1 MTGYAFKDRDK
12 AVELSMFADYLIGDK
27 TEDRHPTGMETMI
40 AVCDEAVAALDTTD
54 PANPEA
60 QGPFDGTRSKF
71 GKDNLTVRE
80 DASTGS
86 TVKFYNLSASAY
98 AQNDVVQL
106 VRWRTMW
113 IIPPVKA
120 PEAGVSIQFRLK
132 SGWNDSATG
141 GTNEG
146 CGVSTAIALTTSG
159 GIAAGSEMT
168 VYDFKKLFQ
177 NAVGSDEQTDP
188 VGGSIGWANKVGSV
202 WIVEECTQKIN
213 RYEATVANGLCSGN
227 WGESISVTNLIA
239 RSVWPYTDPDPAVS
253 GTGTVNAINLHG
265 LAANGGQVWI
275 EFQQDPTATQDPSN
289 STVPYDSGISPT
301 DGKWVITDVEKPV
314 ANYIQCMWNGTAWD
328 FSQGDNVYDG
338 IEPDAQFNVVINH
351 PDHLNLLGE
360 TSGSPCLETG
370 TKGLARIDRS
380 ASSGSQLKYF
390 VCMTSSSLNGEVYEA
405 AIAGTLSP
413 SLSQPPVNED
423 IIVVDG
429 CEVQY
434 KRIGKAFIFGSPNAV
449 GPCELSEQTVSEPFL
464 NWEDLDVMGGTN
476 LLGGTLT
483 FERYSIKSCT
493 KEETTPLVLERRN
506 VTIVEDIYCS
516 SSGEFVKDTKD
527 IQVIALSSDPD
538 VIGTPIDTSCI
549 QVYHENI
556 IYPDYPYI
564 DYYDIIYPDGC
575 NPCDEEGGCCLL
587 ELTGGAADEQ
597 IENTSEAYCRSQ
609 YETRDDVTSWAW
621 NSGGCVG
628 CCSMGLYGTGYH
640 TYDYVSK
647 SVCDSRDNVG
657 YIDPA
662 SGEVITNT
670 NWSTQC
676 PAVGCCE
683 GGAANGLYTDQTS
696 CVSGGGVWNEGV
708 ACPTGCC
715 VAPGEPVDGIVVT
728 EKVCDDYSGTWYENQ
743 LCNGNTF
750 GCCVVYN
757 SSSEEVAQEEGL
769 TNAECINLANTVPAG
784 NSYLWYEGEGCIDAT
799 GCCVGGTYDGMQ
811 VLEGICNGAGGTG
824 WTQGPCSGGGGD
836 EECDGNEVN
845 SFYISAGGGSCT
857 ATFTQ
862 TVTATISGGSATVTG
877 TWDLY
882 DGVLPQIGVAGTVIL
897 TKSGTN
903 WLVSADIDGTINTT
917 VTGTVAGASP
927 DMCAE
932 GASGTV
938 SGPAGDSPCNG
949 TWSGIFTF
957 SLTA

>member
-1 MTGYAFKDRDK
+1 MTVYGFNDK
-12 AVELSMFADYLIGDK
+12 GNAQALNRFASDVLGKTGEGRQRIG
-27 TEDRHPTGMETMI
+27 
-40 AVCDEAVAALDTTD
+40 
-54 PANPEA
+54 
-60 QGPFDGTRSKF
+60 
-71 GKDNLTVRE
+71 E
-80 DASTGS
+80 DALI
-86 TVKFYNLSASAY
+86 VKIPDGETLDARVGADVGTLLCEIQQLGTDATLSDSGRTCLVYNRGLVAFEAGEY
-98 AQNDVVQL
+98 VDVVRQKSL
-106 VRWRTMW
+106 W
-113 IIPPVKA
+113 IAMGKSG
-120 PEAGVSIQFRLK
+120 ESAGAIQFRLK

-141 GTNEG
+141 GTYEG
-146 CGVSTAIALTTSG
+146 CGVSTATALTATD
-159 GIAAGSEMT
+159 GIAVGSELT

-177 NAVGSDEQTDP
+177 NAVGSAEHTDA

-202 WIVEECTQKIN
+202 WIVSECTQKIN

-227 WGESISVTNLIA
+227 WGESVSVTNLIA
-239 RSVWPYTDPDPAVS
+239 RSVWPYTDPDPSVS
-253 GTGTVNAINLHG
+253 GTGAVDAINLHG

-275 EFQQDPTATQDPSN
+275 EFQQDPTAIQDPSN
-289 STVPYDSGISPT
+289 NTVPYDEGISPT
-301 DGKWVITDVEKPV
+301 SGKWVITDVENPV
-314 ANYIQCMWNGTAWD
+314 ANYIQCKWNGTTWD
-328 FSQGDNVYDG
+328 YSQGNNVYDG
-338 IEPDAQFNVVINH
+338 SEPNSEFNVVIAH

-360 TSGSPCLETG
+360 NSGSSCLEIDTM
-370 TKGLARIDRS
+370 GLARIDRS
-380 ASSGSQLKYF
+380 ASSGSQLQYF
-390 VCMTSSSLNGEVYEA
+390 VCMTSSSLNGEVHEA

-413 SLSQPPVNED
+413 SLSQPPVDED

-429 CEVQY
+429 CEVNY
-434 KRIGKAFIFGSPNAV
+434 KRIGKAFIFGSPNET

-464 NWEDLDVMGGTN
+464 NWEDLDVIGGTN

-493 KEETTPLVLERRN
+493 KEETTPLVLQRRD
-506 VTIVEDIYCS
+506 VTVIEDIYCS
-516 SSGEFVKDTKD
+516 SSGEFVKDTRD
-527 IQVIALSSDPD
+527 MQVLSLSADP
-538 VIGTPIDTSCI
+538 VVLGTPIDTSCI

-587 ELTGGAADEQ
+587 DVTGGGEDEQ

-609 YETRDDVTSWAW
+609 YETRDDVASWAW

-628 CCSMGLYGTGYH
+628 CCSMTIYNGGGKH

-647 SVCDSRDNVG
+647 SVCDSRENVG

-662 SGEVITNT
+662 SGEIITYT
-670 NWSTQC
+670 GWSTQC

-683 GGAANGLYTDQTS
+683 GGTANGLYTGQVS
-696 CVSGGGVWNEGV
+696 CVNGGGIWHEGV
-708 ACPTGCC
+708 PCPTGCC

-757 SSSEEVAQEEGL
+757 SSGEEVAQVGDL
-769 TNAECINLANTVPAG
+769 TNAECISLVGSTPTG

-811 VLEGICNGAGGTG
+811 VLEGICNNAGGTD
-824 WTQGPCSGGGGD
+824 WTQGPCTGGGGD
-836 EECDGNEVN
+836 SDCDGNEVT
-845 SFYISAGGGSCT
+845 SFYISASGGQCT

-882 DGVLPQIGVAGTVIL
+882 DGVLPQLGVAGTVVL

-903 WLVSADIDGTINTT
+903 WLVSADIDGSINTT
-917 VTGTVAGASP
+917 VSGTAAGATP

-949 TWSGIFTF
+949 IWSGVFTF